1 MGTGARFGGPAPAD
15 GGDRVSALDAPLIVA
30 SNRGPVTFERE
41 ADGTLT
47 PRRGSGGLVTAMV
60 GALQRAEGLWVAAA
74 MSPEDRELVASTAG
88 RIDMH
93 GFGASYRLRY
103 LDIPSDVYDGYYNRI
118 SNGMLWFV
126 NHYLW
131 DTPRSP
137 SFGTDVDVA
146 WEQYVEV
153 NRQFAHA
160 LAEEASTFDREPV
173 FLIQDYQL
181 CLVPRLLREL
191 VPTALIAHF
200 SHTSIAGNT
209 YIRILPAKV
218 REGVLRGM
226 LGADVLGFH
235 SEMWADNFVSSARS
249 VPGVRADLTR
259 SRVIAE
265 GRQVAVKTHPISV
278 EAGPM
283 RETAAS
289 AEVAN
294 LRKRLNRWRGDRR
307 MILRVDRLELTKNIV
322 RGFQAYEELLRRYR
336 EWRGR
341 VVFLAILS
349 PSRMDIPDY
358 REYAEQ
364 CVAEAERINMELG
377 EPDWQPIEVRVQE
390 DYLGALAAY
399 GLYDVLLVNPVFDGM
414 NLVAM
419 EGPLLNRRGGVLVL
433 SRNAG
438 AYWRLGRYA
447 LPVNPFDCAETADA
461 MNAALEMPHDER
473 TRRARGLSR
482 LVLANPPERWVRSQL
497 EDLER
502 VRMRRAAQLS

>member
-1 MGTGARFGGPAPAD
+1 MSTF
-15 GGDRVSALDAPLIVA
+15 DAPLIVA

-41 ADGTLT
+41 DDGSLT
-47 PRRGSGGLVTAMV
+47 PRRGAGGLVTALI
-60 GALQRAEGLWVAAA
+60 GALQAVEGMWVAAA
-74 MSPEDRELVASTAG
+74 MSPEDRELVASTNG

-93 GFGASYRLRY
+93 GFGANYRLRY
-103 LDIPSDVYDGYYNRI
+103 LDIPPDVYDGYYNHV
-118 SNGMLWFV
+118 SNGILWFV

-131 DTPRSP
+131 DTPRAPTFDSA
-137 SFGTDVDVA
+137 TDEA
-146 WEQYVEV
+146 WDRYVEV
-153 NRQFAHA
+153 NRAFAEA
-160 LAEEASTFDREPV
+160 LAEEANAFDTQPV

-181 CLVPRLLREL
+181 CLVPRFLREL
-191 VPTALIAHF
+191 IPHALIAHF
-200 SHTSIAGNT
+200 SHTSMAGHT
-209 YIRILPAKV
+209 YIRILPAKI

-235 SEMWADNFVSSARS
+235 SEMWADNFVSAARS
-249 VPGVRADLTR
+249 VPGVRADLAH

-265 GRQVAVKTHPISV
+265 GRQVAVRVHPISV

-283 RETAAS
+283 REAAAT
-289 AEVAN
+289 AEVTR
-294 LRKRLNRWRGDRR
+294 LRKDLNSWRGDRR
-307 MILRVDRLELTKNIV
+307 LILRVDRLELTKNIV
-322 RGFQAYEELLRRYR
+322 RGFEAYELFLHRYP

-341 VVFLAILS
+341 VVFLALLS
-349 PSRMDIPDY
+349 PSRMDIPEY

-364 CVAEAERINMELG
+364 CVAEADRINEALG
-377 EPDWQPIEVRVQE
+377 EPDWQPVEVHVKD

-399 GLYDVLLVNPVFDGM
+399 GVYDVLFVNPVFDGM

-438 AYWRLGRYA
+438 AYFRLGRYA
-447 LPVNPFDCAETADA
+447 VPVNPFDCTEMADA
-461 MNAALEMPHDER
+461 LNLALEMPHDER

-502 VRMRRAAQLS
+502 VRLRRIAHAG

>member
-1 MGTGARFGGPAPAD
+1 M
-15 GGDRVSALDAPLIVA
+15 SALDAPLIVA
-30 SNRGPVTFERE
+30 SNRGPVTFER
-41 ADGTLT
+41 APDGVLV
-47 PRRGSGGLVTAMV
+47 PRRGTGGLVTALI
-60 GALQRAEGLWVAAA
+60 GALQEAEGVWVAAA
-74 MSPEDRELVASTAG
+74 MSPQDRELVATTAG

-103 LDIPSDVYDGYYNRI
+103 LDIAPDVYAGYYNEI
-118 SNGMLWFV
+118 SNGILWFV

-131 DTPRSP
+131 DTPRAP
-137 SFGTDVDVA
+137 SFDSSTDFA
-146 WEQYVEV
+146 WDRYVEV
-153 NRQFAHA
+153 NRAFAQA
-160 LAEEASTFDREPV
+160 LAEEAESFDTEPV

-181 CLVPRLLREL
+181 CLVPRMLREL
-191 VPTALIAHF
+191 RPTALIAHF

-235 SEMWADNFVSSARS
+235 SEQWADNFISSARS
-249 VPGVRADLTR
+249 LSGVRADLAR
-259 SRVIAE
+259 SRVMAE
-265 GRQVAVKTHPISV
+265 GRQVAVRIHPISV

-283 RETAAS
+283 RETAATPEL
-289 AEVAN
+289 AR
-294 LRKRLNRWRGDRR
+294 LRKRLNQWRGDRR
-307 MILRVDRLELTKNIV
+307 LILRVDRLELTKNIV
-322 RGFQAYEELLRRYR
+322 RGFQAYELLLRRYPA
-336 EWRGR
+336 WRGR
-341 VVFLAILS
+341 VVFLAMLS
-349 PSRMDIPDY
+349 PSRMDIPEY

-364 CVAEAERINMELG
+364 CFAEATRINQELG
-377 EPDWQPIEVRVQE
+377 ERDWQPIEVRVKE

-399 GLYDVLLVNPVFDGM
+399 GLYDVLFVNPVFDGM

-438 AYWRLGRYA
+438 AYFRLGRYA
-447 LPVNPFDCAETADA
+447 IPVNPFDCTEMADA
-461 MNAALEMPHDER
+461 LNTALEMPHDER

-502 VRMRRAAQLS
+502 VRLRRTAQAS